1 MIGLE
6 TSLFNKIRAYWPNQC
21 FSRLSSG
28 YCEGFSR
35 TKSQFCE
42 APNKGQPGRILLL
55 NPEFLS
61 LMVVGGDLFPARS
74 LSIGTTIDVSILLHW
89 MHAKEARAG
98 YNGGER
104 GLGHIVL
111 KFACLPLSKLS

>member
-1 MIGLE
+1 
-6 TSLFNKIRAYWPNQC
+6 
-21 FSRLSSG
+21 
-28 YCEGFSR
+28 
-35 TKSQFCE
+35 
-42 APNKGQPGRILLL
+42 
-55 NPEFLS
+55 
-61 LMVVGGDLFPARS
+61 MVVGGDLFPARS

-98 YNGGER
+98 YGGERER

>member
-1 MIGLE
+1 MKDLAGQ
-6 TSLFNKIRAYWPNQC
+6 N
-21 FSRLSSG
+21 LSFVKHQRRDNL
-28 YCEGFSR
+28 EGF
-35 TKSQFCE
+35 F
-42 APNKGQPGRILLL
+42 LL
-55 NPEFLS
+55 NREFLS